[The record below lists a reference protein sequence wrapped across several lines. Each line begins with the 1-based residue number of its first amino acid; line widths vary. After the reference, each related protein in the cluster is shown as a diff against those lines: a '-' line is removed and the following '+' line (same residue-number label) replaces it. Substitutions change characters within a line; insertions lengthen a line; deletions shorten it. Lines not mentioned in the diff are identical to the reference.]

1 MLKKSW
7 VVAIGLALFLLPVIA
22 QDEKDAKEKERE
34 VLVKRLNE
42 LGIKVNKQPVMQAEV
57 VTVALDTGRMVVKPV
72 TAEKNMVLAINE
84 KPLVKNKKKNMEIKE
99 LKRGDKVILL
109 LDPKTMAINEIYL
122 DKR

>member
-7 VVAIGLALFLLPVIA
+7 VVAMGLALFLLPVIA

-84 KPLVKNKKKNMEIKE
+84 KPVVKNKKKNMEIKE

-122 DKR
+122 DRK

>member
-7 VVAIGLALFLLPVIA
+7 VVAMGLALFLLPVIA
-22 QDEKDAKEKERE
+22 HDDKDAKEKERE
-34 VLVKRLNE
+34 VLLKRLNE

-84 KPLVKNKKKNMEIKE
+84 KPVVKNKKKNMEIKE

-109 LDPKTMAINEIYL
+109 LDPKTMAISEIYL

>member
-72 TAEKNMVLAINE
+72 TADKNMVLAINE
-84 KPLVKNKKKNMEIKE
+84 KPMVKNKKKNMEIKE